1 VKRFLLISMAAICLA
16 GLVAFVPNDAL
27 ATPDTISG
35 SDLNNLIYHYSPDA
49 QYVAGSPD
57 YALLQ
62 TTDAG
67 PNGDA
72 PAAFVRSSTIGG
84 GSLGTLS
91 SLSAT

>member
-1 VKRFLLISMAAICLA
+1 MKRFLLISMAGICLA
-16 GLVAFVPNDAL
+16 GLVAFVPHGAL
-27 ATPDTISG
+27 ATITISG
-35 SDLNNLIYHYSPDA
+35 SDLNNLIYHYPPDA

-67 PNGDA
+67 LSGDA